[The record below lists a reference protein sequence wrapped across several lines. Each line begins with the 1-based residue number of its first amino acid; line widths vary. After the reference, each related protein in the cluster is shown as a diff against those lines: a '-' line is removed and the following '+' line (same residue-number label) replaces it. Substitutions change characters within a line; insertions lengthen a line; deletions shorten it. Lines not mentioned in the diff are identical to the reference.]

1 MITLDTSYNEAGT
14 GPAIVLLH
22 GLGTD
27 SSAWDRVM
35 PELAAQHR
43 VIAVDLPGYSLR
55 TDVAEVP
62 HALELADALDRLLD
76 QLGVDCAVFVG
87 HSFGG
92 TVSLITAD
100 RHPRRC
106 AGLVL
111 IAAGGF
117 GTELNPLLPL
127 LGTRLGARLLD
138 RLYRPRASRTI
149 QRFAARVESR
159 PVRDSR
165 ARIVELMETYN
176 RLSSEQARAQFRS
189 GVRRTLALNA
199 GPDRARLAELDPSI
213 PVLVLWG
220 REDRV
225 LPVWHAKNAAAV
237 LPWATVRVLDGVGH
251 TPHRSHPYEV
261 ALLITEFVASTPV
274 RRRSGLIQP
283 GS

>member
-1 MITLDTSYNEAGT
+1 VISLECYTDVGT

-27 SSAWDRVM
+27 SSAWDRVV
-35 PELAAQHR
+35 PELAAHYR

-55 TDVAEVP
+55 TDVTDVP
-62 HALELADALDRLLD
+62 HARDLADALDRLLD
-76 QLGVDCAVFVG
+76 GLGIECALLVG

-92 TVSLITAD
+92 TVCLLSAD
-100 RHPRRC
+100 RHPQRC

-127 LGTRLGARLLD
+127 LGTRLGAQLLE

-149 QRFAARVESR
+149 RRFAKRVESH
-159 PVRDSR
+159 PVHDSR
-165 ARIVELMETYN
+165 LRIAELMETYD
-176 RLSSEQARAQFRS
+176 RLGSERARSQFRS
-189 GVRRTLALNA
+189 SVRRTLALNA
-199 GPDRARLAELDPSI
+199 AWDRTRLADLDPKI
-213 PVLVLWG
+213 PILVLWG

-237 LPWATVRVLDGVGH
+237 LPWSTVHVLAGAGH
-251 TPHRSHPYEV
+251 TPHRSNPYEV
-261 ALLITEFVASTPV
+261 AGWISEFAASTAV
-274 RRRSGLIQP
+274 RRRGGLIQRE
-283 GS
+283 S